1 MGSAAVKKVLGLNDI
16 TNVPNKNTPP
26 HESDPTVLGWFHDVV
41 PTRHQFKLYLARLFP
56 FVQWMKH
63 YNLQWLMGDLVA
75 GLTVGAVVVPQ
86 SMAYAKLA
94 NLPVQYGLY
103 TSFMG
108 VLIYWFF
115 ATSKD
120 ITIGPVAVMSAVVG
134 SIVLDVQVVYPNIA
148 GDQIALSIAVVCGG
162 IITLMGLAR
171 MGFVVDFIPLPAI
184 EAFMTGSAI
193 TICSGQMKQLLGQNA
208 SFSTSSPAYRI
219 IIDTLK
225 ALPSSQVYDATMGVT
240 ALVTLYIFRAACNY
254 GVRRKPRFSK
264 HFFFLGALRTVI
276 VIILFTIVSFAV
288 NMRRRETPAFAL
300 IGMIPRGFKH
310 AGAPVLT
317 SNVIKLFAPKL
328 PACIIV
334 LLIEHIAVSKSFGR
348 ANNYKIDPSQELIAI
363 GITNLLGPF
372 VGAYPA
378 TGSFSRSA
386 IQSNSGSRSPL
397 AGVITACVV
406 LIAMYTLTAG
416 LYYTPQ
422 ASLSGVIIHAVGD
435 LIVPPNTIYQF
446 WLISPLDVVVF
457 TVGLVVALVSTIPN
471 SIYATVC
478 LSASILLF
486 RHAKAPGQ
494 FLGQTKIND
503 NNNQRW
509 LFLPLEDANS
519 NTGIQLE
526 RPRPGVF
533 VYRFAEGFNYPNANH
548 YFDALVQTILKHTRP
563 SNAQT
568 YVKKGDRPWNDPGS
582 STTDDSHLP
591 LLRAIILD
599 FSAVNNVDV
608 TSIHNLV
615 DVRNQLNVRAAPA
628 VVHWHFANIKNRW
641 TKRALAAVGFGSVDL
656 CDQPAVS
663 RKPNS
668 KVLTPWPQKEHSDV
682 EIGFDAEMSS
692 SSKMCDKRVE
702 AEGKSSDGAYSRP
715 GALES
720 RSQPFFHVDLTSAL
734 QSVDV
739 YFAANPE
746 WRSSLEI
753 TDTEL
758 K

>member
-1 MGSAAVKKVLGLNDI
+1 MGSAAVKKVLGLNDPP
-16 TNVPNKNTPP
+16 NVPIKIMPP
-26 HESDPTVLGWFHDVV
+26 HESDPTVLGWFRDVF
-41 PTRHQFKLYLARLFP
+41 PSRHQFGLYLVRLFP
-56 FVQWMKH
+56 FVQWIKH

-120 ITIGPVAVMSAVVG
+120 ITIGPVAIMSAVVG
-134 SIVLDVQVVYPNIA
+134 SIILDVQAAYPNVA
-148 GDQIALSIAVVCGG
+148 GHQIALSIAVICGS
-162 IITLMGLAR
+162 IIFLMGLAR
-171 MGFVVDFIPLPAI
+171 MGFIVDFIPLPAI

-193 TICSGQMKQLLGQNA
+193 TICSGKTKQLLGQTAN
-208 SFSTSSPAYRI
+208 FSTSSPVYQI
-219 IIDTLK
+219 IIDTLE
-225 ALPSSQVYDATMGVT
+225 ALPSSQVYDAAMGVS
-240 ALVTLYIFRAACNY
+240 ALVTLYTFRATCNY
-254 GVRRKPRFSK
+254 AARRNPRFSK
-264 HFFFLGALRTVI
+264 HFFFLSALRAVV
-276 VIILFTIVSFAV
+276 VIILFTVVSFAV
-288 NMRRRETPAFAL
+288 NMHRRETPAFAL
-300 IGMIPRGFKH
+300 IGTIPRGFEH

-317 SNVIKLFAPKL
+317 MDVIKLFAPKL

-348 ANNYKIDPSQELIAI
+348 VNNYTIDPSQELIAI
-363 GITNLLGPF
+363 GITNLFGPF
-372 VGAYPA
+372 IGAYPA

-386 IQSNSGSRSPL
+386 IQSNSGSRSPFT
-397 AGVITACVV
+397 GFITACVV

-416 LYYTPQ
+416 LYYTPE
-422 ASLSGVIIHAVGD
+422 ACLSGVIIHAVGD
-435 LIVPPNTIYQF
+435 LIVRPNTIYQF
-446 WLISPLDVVVF
+446 WHIAPLDVVVF
-457 TVGLVVALVSTIPN
+457 AVGLIVALVSTIPN

-486 RHAKAPGQ
+486 RHAKAPGH

-509 LFLPLEDANS
+509 LFLPLDDADLDRDVK
-519 NTGIQLE
+519 LE

-548 YFDALVQTILKHTRP
+548 YFDTLVQTVLKHTRP
-563 SNAQT
+563 SNTQT

-582 STTDDSHLP
+582 STTDDSRLP

-615 DVRNQLNVRAAPA
+615 DVRNQLNVRAAP
-628 VVHWHFANIKNRW
+628 VVVQWHFANIKNRW
-641 TKRALAAVGFGSVDL
+641 TKRALAAVGFGSVYL
-656 CDQPAVS
+656 CDQPAVPS
-663 RKPNS
+663 EPDTN
-668 KVLTPWPQKEHSDV
+668 LFTPRPRNELSDV
-682 EIGFDAEMSS
+682 EIGSDAEASASS
-692 SSKMCDKRVE
+692 RMRIKRVE
-702 AEGKSSDGAYSRP
+702 AGNSSDGAYSRP
-715 GALES
+715 GVLES
-720 RSQPFFHVDLTSAL
+720 RSQPFFHADLTSAL
-734 QSVDV
+734 QSVDM
-739 YFAANPE
+739 YLAANPE
-746 WRSSLEI
+746 
-753 TDTEL
+753 
-758 K
+758 